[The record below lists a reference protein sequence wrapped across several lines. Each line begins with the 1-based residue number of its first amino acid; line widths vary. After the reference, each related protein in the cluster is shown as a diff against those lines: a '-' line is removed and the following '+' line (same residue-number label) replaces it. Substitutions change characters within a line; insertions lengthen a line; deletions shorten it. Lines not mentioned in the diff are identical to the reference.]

1 MTNLRAVPMSELY
14 QMQTALRSDVAIL
27 TAQAGIG
34 VAVDHAKLNAKRD
47 ALGAVNTELNR
58 RIKQVEDAKNGR

>member
-1 MTNLRAVPMSELY
+1 MNLRAIPMSELY

-34 VAVDHAKLNAKRD
+34 VSVDHAKLNAKQS
-47 ALGAVNTELNR
+47 ALGAVNAELNR
-58 RIKQVEDAKNGR
+58 RLQQVKEAYNGR